1 MPLRSLGMA
10 LVVLKMRYKQSVL
23 SLVLV
28 ITTMVT
34 SVFVSSCGQKQ
45 GHELVKEQEMVVPQD
60 GDIVFHESSSR
71 QSPIIKLAQN
81 SKWTHCGIVF
91 HIGDKAYVYE
101 AVEPVKYT
109 PLTDWIARGKGGVYC
124 AKRLDNPLPAQTIE
138 KMKAVGA
145 KYKGKHYDTL
155 FQWSDNK
162 IYCSELIWKIYSQG
176 ADIELCPP
184 EKFSDFPISNP
195 IVKKLIKERY
205 GNKFDPS
212 EQLVSPNALYKSK
225 LLKEV
230 RYSEL

>member
-1 MPLRSLGMA
+1 
-10 LVVLKMRYKQSVL
+10 
-23 SLVLV
+23 
-28 ITTMVT
+28 MVA

-176 ADIELCPP
+176 ADIEFCSP
-184 EKFSDFPISNP
+184 EQFSDFPISNP

-212 EQLVSPNALYKSK
+212 EQLVSPHALYKSK

>member
-1 MPLRSLGMA
+1 MA
-10 LVVLKMRYKQSVL
+10 LVVLKMRYKQSVI

-28 ITTMVT
+28 ITTMVA